1 MVICNT
7 LGKWSDS
14 HSHISALVSRKEI
27 CYLFRPE
34 YFANERSTND
44 GRDLVAY
51 SPMRKCHEKCT
62 LHDNT
67 HVCFKNAFA
76 LLGRPQIVLC
86 VMETTATAHSR

>member
-1 MVICNT
+1 MAPCSTREGGRDEMVICNT

-44 GRDLVAY
+44 GRDLVA
-51 SPMRKCHEKCT
+51 SKNEKISRKMYTFITIHM
-62 LHDNT
+62 
-67 HVCFKNAFA
+67 HV
-76 LLGRPQIVLC
+76 
-86 VMETTATAHSR
+86 